1 MRDDVPD
8 KSGSGPDGTVQ
19 FMADS
24 MVFDHDGLVK
34 LADAVSKER
43 DKITISTDL
52 GLTETEI
59 DLRELR
65 IDPKIILPILKKERG
80 IFKLENGR
88 LRHLAVFDDG
98 YYQLVATGEAPT
110 VEIDGIQMHR
120 TKEVKPFE
128 DARQKAETV
137 VRKGDVVLD
146 SCGGLGYTAIW
157 AVRMGAAHVD
167 SCEPNE
173 NIRNL
178 RKENPWSQELYSD
191 KIRIH
196 EMTAQEFMQNCSDDR
211 YDCIIH
217 DPPRFSLAGEL
228 YSFEFYSRLAE
239 IIKPKGRLFHY
250 TGNPY
255 SKGRPRNFVEG
266 VIKRLA
272 EAGFKTQRMDQ
283 VLGVRAVR
291 R

>member
-1 MRDDVPD
+1 
-8 KSGSGPDGTVQ
+8 
-19 FMADS
+19 
-24 MVFDHDGLVK
+24 MVFDHDGLVT

-52 GLTETEI
+52 GLSETEI
-59 DLRELR
+59 DLRELK

-80 IFKLENGR
+80 IFKLEKGR
-88 LRHLAVFDDG
+88 LEHLAVFDNG

-128 DARQKAETV
+128 DARQKVEAV
-137 VRKGDVVLD
+137 IKKGDVVLD
-146 SCGGLGYTAIW
+146 TCGGLGYTAIW
-157 AVRMGAAHVD
+157 AVRMGAVHVD
-167 SCEPNE
+167 SCEPND

-178 RKENPWSQELYSD
+178 RKENPWSQELYSE
-191 KIRIH
+191 KIKIH
-196 EMTAQEFMQNCSDDR
+196 EMTAQEYIAECYDNQ
-211 YDCIIH
+211 YDCIVH
-217 DPPRFSLAGEL
+217 DPPRFSLAGKL

-255 SKGRPRNFVEG
+255 SMGRPKQFVEG

-272 EAGFKTQRMDQ
+272 EAGFKCQRMVG